1 MGFLLMV
8 SIAETPTYVGLSL
21 SIAYSYQ
28 RGEMTVD
35 ELFAW
40 LRASKQEQ
48 TQSAD
53 ISQGQTMTFLIFL
66 LACGAAASTGM
77 IFQPGPWYESLN
89 KPRFTPPNW
98 VFPVAWTTIYL
109 LLAWVGY
116 RLTLTPGSET
126 VLALWAAQIAL
137 NTLWTPVFF
146 GAHRIFAGM
155 LIITLLWLVVAAM
168 VVLALRLD
176 VITGLILFPYL
187 AWLCVAAALN
197 FSILRNNRE

>member
-1 MGFLLMV
+1 MV
-8 SIAETPTYVGLSL
+8 N
-21 SIAYSYQ
+21 
-28 RGEMTVD
+28 
-35 ELFAW
+35 
-40 LRASKQEQ
+40 
-48 TQSAD
+48 
-53 ISQGQTMTFLIFL
+53 FLIFL
-66 LACGAAASTGM
+66 IACGAAATTGM
-77 IFQPGPWYESLN
+77 VFKPGQWYAQLN
-89 KPRFTPPNW
+89 KPKFTPPNW

-116 RLTLTPGSET
+116 RLTMIPGSEM

-146 GAHRIFAGM
+146 GAQRIVAAM
-155 LIITLLWLVVAAM
+155 IILVLLWLVVAVM

-197 FSILRNNRE
+197 FSIMRNNRVGLGS

>member
-1 MGFLLMV
+1 MV
-8 SIAETPTYVGLSL
+8 
-21 SIAYSYQ
+21 
-28 RGEMTVD
+28 
-35 ELFAW
+35 
-40 LRASKQEQ
+40 
-48 TQSAD
+48 
-53 ISQGQTMTFLIFL
+53 TFLIFL
-66 LACGAAASTGM
+66 IACGAAATTGM
-77 IFQPGPWYESLN
+77 VFKPGQWYAQLN
-89 KPRFTPPNW
+89 KPKFTPPNW

-116 RLTLTPGSET
+116 RLTMIPGSEQ

-146 GAHRIFAGM
+146 GAQRIVAAM
-155 LIITLLWLVVAAM
+155 IILVLLWLVVAVM

-197 FSILRNNRE
+197 FSIMRNNRVSPGS